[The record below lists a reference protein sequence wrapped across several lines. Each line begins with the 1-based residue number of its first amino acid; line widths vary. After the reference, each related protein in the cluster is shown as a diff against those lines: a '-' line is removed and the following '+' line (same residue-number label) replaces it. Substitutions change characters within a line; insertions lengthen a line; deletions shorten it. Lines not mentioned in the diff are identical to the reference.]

1 MRLALRGFLRSW
13 LCTESFANSP
23 AYFSGSFRS
32 LKYQGVRGT
41 HLGAKMNSRKR
52 SYTTLLDDGGGI
64 AVLELVRHG
73 HRPDLPVHER
83 LHHLADALRHLVELE
98 IHRVPPWRAPA
109 RRYAMMPPSRRAA
122 ISLSSM
128 TSSRSTAAVSALV
141 LGGCARRGASPL
153 KRTGK
158 RPRRMRP

>member
-52 SYTTLLDDGGGI
+52 SYTTYFLQ
-64 AVLELVRHG
+64 H
-73 HRPDLPVHER
+73 
-83 LHHLADALRHLVELE
+83 
-98 IHRVPPWRAPA
+98 PA
-109 RRYAMMPPSRRAA
+109 M
-122 ISLSSM
+122 
-128 TSSRSTAAVSALV
+128 V
-141 LGGCARRGASPL
+141 LGIWSRHDRLYAGKGYTLRA
-153 KRTGK
+153 TGDLAPQLATALQ
-158 RPRRMRP
+158 RLPQR